1 MADKKDTRSK
11 AELYAEAER
20 LYVQERMSMDDVAQ
34 KMGRDPR
41 SIRTWAAEGDWV
53 GRRARYTEATG
64 KTHEKL
70 YTLIQ
75 RLTDK
80 AIESC
85 ETGAEP
91 SQSQL
96 YFIGKMAPLLLKLQ
110 TYEEASSP
118 DKAPGEPDKAAAAD
132 RLEAVSDELTKA
144 MTQLGLAR

>member
-1 MADKKDTRSK
+1 MAKDTRSK

-20 LYVQERMSMDDVAQ
+20 LYVQERMSMDDIAQ
-34 KMGRDPR
+34 KMGRDVR

-53 GRRARYTEATG
+53 GRRARYSEASG

-85 ETGAEP
+85 EEGSEP

-110 TYEEASSP
+110 TYEEAAEKPEEEASP
-118 DKAPGEPDKAAAAD
+118 KKQG
-132 RLEAVSDELTKA
+132 LTEDTIRKIEEEI
-144 MTQLGLAR
+144 LGLKR